1 MKKKP
6 NPIPTADDLCEEC
19 GKAFACTHE
28 VFFGN
33 PDAALSQIWGMT
45 RKLCQYDHQDH
56 KAGVHHN
63 RKFDLRLKKEY
74 QKRFEDL
81 HGHEKFMEV
90 FKRNY
95 L

>member
-6 NPIPTADDLCEEC
+6 NPIPIADDLCEEC
-19 GKAFACTHE
+19 GKAFAATHE
-28 VFFGN
+28 VYFGN

-45 RKLCQYDHQDH
+45 RRLCYTHHQDH
-56 KAGVHHN
+56 QTGVHHV
-63 RKFDLRLKKEY
+63 REFDLRLKKEY
-74 QKRFEDL
+74 QIRFEEL